1 MKINISNDLTLSRV
15 HIYFLFKDDDVK
27 RVFNVDTLSETK
39 FKEQVFKDI
48 QKPFSFYFQELGHNI
63 FIGLPDKDKLNYR
76 KLSEIIRTNLGKIKD
91 KAIMI
96 HVLNHK
102 YLSMILEILMRHNHE
117 FNKYKSIKTKS
128 KLTKRKI
135 TSKKLK
141 KVLSKK
147 LKNNNNFDNSK
158 LNNKNN
164 MGSSLKNIFI
174 YLDKK
179 HNTLKTRKIVSD
191 TEKITNQINFC
202 NDLALEPAN
211 KLTPDKFVEI
221 IKQQAKMHKYNV
233 DIINQD
239 KLKKMGMNLLLS
251 VGQGSKYPS
260 YLAVLRYPSNNK
272 SNKKNIVLL
281 GKGVT
286 FDTGGISLKNL
297 KNLTEM
303 KTDMLGAS
311 TVLGIF
317 NTLSSLNQKTNYN
330 IIGILPIVENMIGT
344 RAVVPGDIITSHSGK
359 TVEIRDTDAEGRLI
373 LADSLSYAQKH
384 IKNIDFMIDIATL
397 SYTSVLVGCG
407 LFEIIMSNNKKLAS
421 KIINHGN
428 KVDEDFLELPI
439 YDKHMEYT
447 KSDVADI
454 KNEEFGN
461 KCRPGNGI
469 MGAAFLKNFVDEKI
483 PWCHMD
489 LSGQPRK
496 LGDGIKTIVSL
507 ISNYQ

>member
-27 RVFNVDTLSETK
+27 RVFNVDTLSESK
-39 FKEQVFKDI
+39 FKEQVFKDT

-63 FIGLPDKDKLNYR
+63 FIGLPDKDKLNYH

-91 KAIMI
+91 KTIMI

-102 YLSMILEILMRHNHE
+102 YLGMIIEILMRQNHE

-135 TSKKLK
+135 SSKKVK
-141 KVLSKK
+141 KLLSKS
-147 LKNNNNFDNSK
+147 LNNNNLD
-158 LNNKNN
+158 NKNN
-164 MGSSLKNIFI
+164 RGSGLKNIFI

-221 IKQQAKMHKYNV
+221 IKQQAKIHKYNV

-251 VGQGSKYPS
+251 VGQGSKYPC
-260 YLAVLRYPSNNK
+260 YLAVLKRLSKNK
-272 SNKKNIVLL
+272 KAKNIVLL

-286 FDTGGISLKNL
+286 FDTGGITLKKGYKL
-297 KNLTEM
+297 SEM
-303 KTDMLGAS
+303 KNDMLGSS
-311 TVLGIF
+311 TVLGII
-317 NTLSSLNQKTNYN
+317 NAISNLGVSSDYN
-330 IIGILPIVENMIGT
+330 IIGLLPIVENMIGT
-344 RAVVPGDIITSHSGK
+344 NATIPGDVIKSYSGK
-359 TVEIRDTDAEGRLI
+359 TVEIVDTDAEGRLI

-384 IKNIDFMIDIATL
+384 FNNIKFMIDIATL
-397 SYTSVLVGCG
+397 SNTSISLGCG
-407 LFEIIMSNNKKLAS
+407 LFEVIMSNNNKLANN
-421 KIINHGN
+421 IVNIGN
-428 KVDEDFLELPI
+428 KVHERFVQLPI
-439 YDKHMEYT
+439 YDKHVEDT
-447 KSDVADI
+447 KSSIADI
-454 KNEEFGN
+454 KNLEFEN
-461 KCRPGNGI
+461 KCNVGNGI

-489 LSGQPRK
+489 LGGLPRK